1 MIKHIVIWTL
11 KNRDDEKQREDTARA
26 IKQKI
31 EGMRGKIPG
40 LLRIEG
46 GVNFS
51 RTSDSCDVALY
62 AELDSREALAGYH
75 VHPAH
80 EEFKAF
86 IGPRQSERHLIDYDV

>member
-11 KNRDDEKQREDTARA
+11 KNRDNEKQREETARA

-31 EGMRGKIPG
+31 EGMCGKIPG

-46 GVNFS
+46 GVDFG
-51 RTSDSCDVALY
+51 RTKDSCDIALY

-80 EEFKAF
+80 EEFKSF
-86 IGPRQSERHLIDYDV
+86 IGERRKERYLVDYEI

>member
-11 KNRDDEKQREDTARA
+11 KNREDEKQREDTARA

-31 EGMRGKIPG
+31 EAMRGKIPG

-51 RTSDSCDVALY
+51 RTADSCDVALC

-80 EEFKAF
+80 QAFKAF
-86 IGPRQSERHLIDYDV
+86 IGPRLSERHLIDYEV

>member
-1 MIKHIVIWTL
+1 MITHIVIWRL
-11 KNRDDEKQREDTARA
+11 KNRENETAREETARA

-31 EGMRGKIPG
+31 ENMRGKIPG

-46 GVNFS
+46 GVDFS
-51 RTSDSCDVALY
+51 RTSASCDVALY
-62 AELDSREALAGYH
+62 AELESREALAGYH

-86 IGPRQSERHLIDYDV
+86 VGPHLSERYLVDYEL